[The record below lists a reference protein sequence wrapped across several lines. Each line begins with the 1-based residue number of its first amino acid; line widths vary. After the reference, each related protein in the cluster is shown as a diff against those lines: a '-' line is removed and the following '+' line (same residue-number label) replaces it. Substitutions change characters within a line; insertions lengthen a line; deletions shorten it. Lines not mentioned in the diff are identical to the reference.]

1 MSSSMKLLHSPMSKH
16 GLVVIP
22 KQQISGIGKI
32 NIIFILYSII
42 NNDEK
47 IYFI

>member
-22 KQQISGIGKI
+22 KQQVSGIGKI
-32 NIIFILYSII
+32 NYIYSL
-42 NNDEK
+42 
-47 IYFI
+47 